1 MNDLVRLLR
10 DVAAVWDAAQRVTAF
25 WRPSLDLP
33 SWLAPATALA
43 ALLGLALATGVAFA
57 SIGTLLTALLAA
69 HFLLESVFGVS
80 VSLVQRR

>member
-1 MNDLVRLLR
+1 MNDLARLLR
-10 DVAAVWDAAQRVTAF
+10 DVAAMWDAAQRFSAF
-25 WRPSLDLP
+25 WRPDLNLP

-69 HFLLESVFGVS
+69 HFLLESVLGVS
-80 VSLVQRR
+80 VTLVPRR

>member
-1 MNDLVRLLR
+1 VGDLVSLFR
-10 DVAAVWDAAQRVTAF
+10 DVAAVWNAAQRIFAF
-25 WRPSLDLP
+25 WQPDLNLP

-69 HFLLESVFGVS
+69 HLLLENVFGVS
-80 VSLVQRR
+80 VTLTPR